1 MTMASVQVGVTMAQT
16 VLHPDMLES
25 CVRDEL
31 NHTSTRYVH
40 DVRLSENSGQIQQ
53 MKVCKML

>member
-1 MTMASVQVGVTMAQT
+1 MASVQVGVTMAQT

-40 DVRLSENSGQIQQ
+40 DVRLFENSGQIQQ
-53 MKVCKML
+53 MKVLKML